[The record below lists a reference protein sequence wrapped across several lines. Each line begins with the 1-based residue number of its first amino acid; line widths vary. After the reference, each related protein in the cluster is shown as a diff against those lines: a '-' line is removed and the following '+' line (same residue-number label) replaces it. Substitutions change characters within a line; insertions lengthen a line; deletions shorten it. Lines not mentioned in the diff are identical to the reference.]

1 MSPAGAPGVPVLPG
15 APGAPGAP
23 AGPGTGTGTAT
34 GAGAG
39 TLTTGAGVTT
49 VGLSHALKES
59 ASATAENIIEYF
71 MKIPFDGLTK
81 NGSAE
86 GLWAPRVA
94 TRRPLYLH
102 AIQLICTHIP
112 ASIL

>member
-1 MSPAGAPGVPVLPG
+1 MSPAGAAGVAALPG

-23 AGPGTGTGTAT
+23 AGSGTGTGTGT

-81 NGSAE
+81 NGSA
-86 GLWAPRVA
+86 
-94 TRRPLYLH
+94 
-102 AIQLICTHIP
+102 
-112 ASIL
+112 